1 MSKPVGGTVPPPRSR
16 FVTLTDTFYRM
27 AHSHDHI
34 HGHHHHGEDT
44 TEGRLWISIFLNLVI
59 TLAEFVGGIISNS
72 LSLLSDALHNLNDTA
87 SLGISL
93 VARKI
98 SKKQANREKTFGYKR
113 AEIIGAFIN
122 LITLVIIALF
132 LVKEGVERFYN
143 PQPIDGLIMF
153 IVAIIGLLGN
163 VITAVLLFSKSKEN
177 INIRS
182 AYVHILSDA
191 FSSVGVIIAGW
202 LILEYQLYIIDTI
215 LTLIIAGYILWQ
227 SYYMLKK
234 TINILMESTPQEINI
249 EQVTDAMK
257 SVSKVLDIHHVHVW
271 RLDEQNILLESHVVI
286 DEDQLANMEKIKS
299 RLKQLLKSEYN
310 IHHSTLEFEFEPCEN
325 HAEIP
330 CN

>member
-1 MSKPVGGTVPPPRSR
+1 
-16 FVTLTDTFYRM
+16 M
-27 AHSHDHI
+27 AHSHDH
-34 HGHHHHGEDT
+34 GHHHGKGQ
-44 TEGRLWISIFLNLVI
+44 TEGRLWISIGLNFII
-59 TLAEFVGGIISNS
+59 TLAEFIGGIVSGS

-93 VARKI
+93 IARKV
-98 SKKQANREKTFGYKR
+98 SKKEANREKTFGYKR

-132 LVKEGVERFYN
+132 LIKEGIERFYN
-143 PQPIDGLIMF
+143 PQPIDGMVMF

-163 VITAVLLFSKSKEN
+163 VITAVLLYRSSKEN

-191 FSSVGVIIAGW
+191 FSSVGVIVAGV
-202 LILEYQLYIIDTI
+202 LIIQYQLYIIDTI

-227 SYYMLKK
+227 SYYMLRK
-234 TINILMESTPQEINI
+234 TINILMESTPTSIEIS
-249 EQVTDAMK
+249 EVQQAMAG
-257 SVSKVLDIHHVHVW
+257 VSGVLDIHHLHVW

-286 DEDQLANMEKIKS
+286 DENDMTQMESIKS
-299 RLKQLLKSEYN
+299 SLKKLLSSN
-310 IHHSTLEFEFEPCEN
+310 FDIHHSTLEFEFEPCDE
-325 HAEIP
+325 HAENP